1 MGSVISYDDLRRMSF
16 GINRYLDSIR
26 DKAGS
31 HEESRIFLGFSS
43 SVKKVGGISLGREYV
58 ISVMYKG
65 REVSNIITG
74 DMDSAPELLVEKFI
88 ELTHD
93 EDFIKEAVYGNSNE

>member
-43 SVKKVGGISLGREYV
+43 SVKKVG
-58 ISVMYKG
+58 
-65 REVSNIITG
+65 
-74 DMDSAPELLVEKFI
+74 DQEK
-88 ELTHD
+88 
-93 EDFIKEAVYGNSNE
+93 S